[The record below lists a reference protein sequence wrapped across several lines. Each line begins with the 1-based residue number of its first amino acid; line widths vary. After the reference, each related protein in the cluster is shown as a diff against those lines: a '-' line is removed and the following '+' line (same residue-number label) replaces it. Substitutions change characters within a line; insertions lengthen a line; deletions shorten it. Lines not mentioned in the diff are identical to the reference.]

1 MESLIASLYHS
12 LGLVNSS
19 IHIADL
25 ISWAFEGFF
34 ALTMVITQLD
44 ASSSALA
51 LTRVVS
57 LSWSATVISPQ
68 ASYCSLVAFF
78 DSNNKD
84 LPSIFCAVCRKK
96 NKKRKLLH
104 IVRVN
109 LNFFQ

>member
-1 MESLIASLYHS
+1 M
-12 LGLVNSS
+12 
-19 IHIADL
+19 
-25 ISWAFEGFF
+25 
-34 ALTMVITQLD
+34 QLD
-44 ASSSALA
+44 ASSALA

-96 NKKRKLLH
+96 NKKRKLLY
-104 IVRVN
+104 IVQVN